1 MNLLSRLRVLG
12 RSLRDGVHR
21 AVDPIGHAR
30 KRGVKI
36 GEECRLLGVNFGT
49 EPYLVSL
56 GDHVSATDTEFVTHD
71 GGVWVFRREDPDID
85 VVNPIKVG
93 NNVFFGTGTIVLA
106 GVTIGDNVVIGAGS
120 VVTKDI
126 PSDCVAAGVPARPIK
141 TLDEYHR
148 GVIKEALPTKRMN
161 AREKKQYLLKRFFS
175 E

>member
-1 MNLLSRLRVLG
+1 L
-12 RSLRDGVHR
+12 HR

-30 KRGVKI
+30 KSGVKI
-36 GEECRLLGVNFGT
+36 GEECRLLGVKFGT

-71 GGVWVFRREDPDID
+71 GGVWVFRGEHPDID
-85 VVNPIKVG
+85 VVRPIKVG
-93 NNVFFGTGTIVLA
+93 NNVFFGMGTLVLA

-141 TLDEYHR
+141 TIDEYYQ
-148 GVIKEALPTKRMN
+148 GVIKEALETKRMN
-161 AREKKQYLLKRFFS
+161 AREKRQYLLKRFFS